1 MPGPGSAAIAIV
13 RPTGDATPTRSP
25 PTKPAT
31 APPAA
36 GGGGSASRQLC
47 RNQQIY
53 GKCAYQD
60 SGCQFSHDPPGA
72 RSPAKPAA
80 PQVPPSGAS
89 TPLSVAAASAA
100 EFVPGGSASASASR
114 AGSPRVA
121 AGTLTPGG
129 NSTIAAQAAEFVP
142 RKGGASTPVLSEG
155 APVFTPQGL
164 QEQLSAQPEAGPSNG
179 YQQQQQDV
187 EGLAEYYQQALEM
200 NPADYARQQGSA
212 DPYGFNHALAPP
224 GPGGGMPA
232 LPGSH
237 ASAAAVA
244 AAEAAYYN
252 NGMQG
257 VHPSALGH
265 FVRQPLQYHLYHPL
279 PSTNPRHLSSTLPSR
294 TGSHSPTT
302 SFFLPPALHI
312 SLTQKSEATQATPV
326 VDLKLPEEVGG
337 YTGLVP
343 LDKPPSE
350 GTSGAGASGVGW
362 AGYRGWLYKAWK
374 EGEGRCYVLRRIEG
388 FRLQHEAAIAA
399 VEKWTR
405 VRHPGLVGVRE
416 AFTTRAFGD
425 QSIVFVYDF
434 HPCSQTLYEAHLSP
448 SASLPPNPWSTPLS
462 HHHPAAAGTAATG
475 YGRRPVAPLGG
486 AGGPG
491 VGTGGGVISTGGGGT
506 SPALPERV
514 LWSYVVQIA
523 SALKCV
529 HNSGLAMRTIDVN
542 RVLVTGKNR
551 VRLGGAGVL
560 DCLTWDGGQAIP
572 AHQQDDLLA
581 FGKLIIA
588 LACGSTQAVHNLPK
602 SVDHIS
608 RMYSPDLKNV
618 VLYLLSKPGP
628 RKTIEEVLAL
638 MGPRVVDEL
647 NSSLV
652 AEDTLEHELMREL
665 ENGRLVRL
673 LTKFGFINE
682 RPEFDH
688 DPRWAETGDR
698 YLIKLFRDYVFHQVD
713 ETGRPVTDLSHV
725 LTALNKLDAG
735 IDEKIMLVSRDEQ
748 SCLIVS
754 YREIK
759 NCIESA
765 FADLS
770 RNTSSAGQGSVNVGI
785 NGFGRIGR
793 IVLRN
798 AIEHGDAKVVA
809 INDPFIDLEYMVYMF
824 KYDSTH
830 GRFKG
835 DVHTEGGKLVVDGH
849 AIDVYNEKDPAQIP
863 WGKSGADY
871 VVESTG
877 VFTTKEKAGA
887 HLKGG
892 AKKVVISAPSAD
904 APMYV
909 CGVNLDS
916 YNPADQVISNA
927 SCTTNCLAPL
937 AKVINDNFGIVE
949 GLMTTVHATTA
960 TQKTVD
966 GPSSK
971 DWRGGRSASA
981 NIIPSS
987 TGAAKAV
994 GKVIPALN
1002 GKLTGMAFRVP
1013 TTDVSVVDLTC
1024 RLEKGA
1030 SYDQIKAAIKKAADG
1045 ELKGILEYTEDAVV
1059 SNDFV
1064 GSTSSSIFDAAAGIS
1079 LNDNFVKLVAWYDN
1093 EYGYSRRVVDLLVY
1107 IAKKDAAKL

>member
-1 MPGPGSAAIAIV
+1 MPAPGSAAIAIV
-13 RPTGDATPTRSP
+13 RPSADQSGNSRSP

-31 APPAA
+31 APSTTTAATAPAA
-36 GGGGSASRQLC
+36 AQPSRQLC

-60 SGCQFSHDPPGA
+60 SGCQFSHDPPGS
-72 RSPAKPAA
+72 RSPGKQQQPTTAAAA
-80 PQVPPSGAS
+80 PSGQS
-89 TPLSVAAASAA
+89 TPLSVAAAAAA
-100 EFVPGGSASASASR
+100 EFVPTGSASASR

-121 AGTLTPGG
+121 AGTLTPSG
-129 NSTIAAQAAEFVP
+129 STIAAQAAEFVP
-142 RKGGASTPVLSEG
+142 RRGGATTPILSEG
-155 APVFTPQGL
+155 APVFTPLGQQQQALTAGTTGDV
-164 QEQLSAQPEAGPSNG
+164 QAEAGPSSQ
-179 YQQQQQDV
+179 YASDQQQDV
-187 EGLAEYYQQALEM
+187 DGLAEYYQQALEM
-200 NPADYARQQGSA
+200 NPGDYSQQQA
-212 DPYGFNHALAPP
+212 QPTATDPYGYTHALAPP
-224 GPGGGMPA
+224 APGGGMPA
-232 LPGSH
+232 LSGAMP
-237 ASAAAVA
+237 SAAAVA

-257 VHPSALGH
+257 VHPAALGH

-294 TGSHSPTT
+294 NGSHSPTT

-312 SLTQKSEATQATPV
+312 SLTQKSEATQATPT

-350 GTSGAGASGVGW
+350 GAAGAGGMGW
-362 AGYRGWLYKAWK
+362 AGYRGWVYKAWK
-374 EGEGRCYVLRRIEG
+374 EGEGRCYVLRRVEG

-405 VRHPGLVGVRE
+405 VRHPGLIGVRE

-448 SASLPPNPWSTPLS
+448 LATLPPNPWSTPLS
-462 HHHPAAAGTAATG
+462 HHHHHPAHALASGNGAAAFSRRPAA
-475 YGRRPVAPLGG
+475 PIG

-491 VGTGGGVISTGGGGT
+491 SVATVGGNNPTV
-506 SPALPERV
+506 PERV
-514 LWSYVVQIA
+514 VWSYVVQIA

-529 HNSGLAMRTIDVN
+529 HNSGLAMRTVDVN

-551 VRLGGAGVL
+551 VRLSGAGIL

-628 RKTIEEVLAL
+628 RKTLEEVLAL
-638 MGPRVVDEL
+638 MGPRIVDEL

-725 LTALNKLDAG
+725 LTALNKEYYGQLDAG
-735 IDEKIMLVSRDEQ
+735 VDEKIMLVSRDEQ

-754 YREIK
+754 YRE
-759 NCIESA
+759 
-765 FADLS
+765 
-770 RNTSSAGQGSVNVGI
+770 GSVNVGI

-835 DVHTEGGKLVVDGH
+835 DVHTEGGKLIVDGH
-849 AIDVYNEKDPAQIP
+849 AIDVYNEKDPASIP

-877 VFTTKEKAGA
+877 VFTTKEKAGL

-937 AKVINDNFGIVE
+937 AKVINDNFTIVE

-966 GPSSK
+966 GPSAK
-971 DWRGGRSASA
+971 DWRGGRSAAA

-1024 RLEKGA
+1024 RIEKGA
-1030 SYDQIKAAIKKAADG
+1030 SYDQIKAVIKKAAEG
-1045 ELKGILEYTEDAVV
+1045 EMKGILEYTEDAVV

-1079 LNDNFVKLVAWYDN
+1079 LNDNFVKLVSWYDN